1 MELELKLALEVR
13 AEEKHSIIM
22 KHKND
27 IAHTTEQH
35 IRIMI
40 LILKNYALP
49 FVLPSYNE

>member
-13 AEEKHSIIM
+13 AEE

-49 FVLPSYNE
+49 FVLSSYNE